1 MSKLQAESVLI
12 AGAEGFLGRA
22 AVEYFARKGLRV
34 VASCRTAKDLEN
46 VKGLVEKSGLS
57 HVLAVEADL
66 GAEAAVERLAKYAG
80 PVDALFNAAG
90 GFRYGSLA
98 DCSLVDFEFLYAANL
113 KSTFLLA
120 KHFTPGMRARR
131 FGRLVFV
138 SSKATLGPAPANMGP
153 YNATKAALNCLV
165 EALAAEVKGT
175 GVTANAIMPST
186 IDTPANRQAMPDQ
199 NPKNWVT
206 TSQLLAVVDQLL
218 GPVGE
223 PVNGALIP
231 VAGGL

>member
-1 MSKLQAESVLI
+1 MSKLQAESVLV

-22 AVEYFARKGLRV
+22 AVEYFAKKGLKV
-34 VASCRTAKDLEN
+34 VASCRTAKDLAN
-46 VKGLVEKSGLS
+46 VRGFVDEAKLRD
-57 HVLAVEADL
+57 VLAVEADL
-66 GAEAAVERLAKYAG
+66 GDEAAVERLARSAG
-80 PVDALFNAAG
+80 AVDGLFNAAG
-90 GFRYGSLA
+90 GFRYGALGECSMA
-98 DCSLVDFEFLYAANL
+98 DWDFLYAANL
-113 KSTFLLA
+113 KSSFLLA
-120 KHFTPGMRARR
+120 KHVSAGMRARG

-138 SSKATLGPAPANMGP
+138 SSKATLGPTPANMGP

-165 EALAAEVKGT
+165 EALAAEMKGT

-206 TSQLLAVVDQLL
+206 TTQLLAVVDQLL

-223 PVNGALIP
+223 PINGALIP